1 MGVAMVVV
9 GVAVRVVGVRHA
21 EWVHRERIPEPSA
34 RERAERVRRSAA
46 AEILDPEGFPALAR
60 GSRRR
65 AIGRLELENETM
77 TTNAERVQ
85 REFGQSL
92 WYDNLERGLLRSG
105 AFRALVAAGVRGCTS
120 NPTIFEKAIRSS
132 SEYDPALRRLVSA
145 GQGVEEI
152 YYDLVVAD
160 IQAAADELR
169 PVYDGSEGR
178 DGYISV
184 EVQPRHA
191 GDTQAT
197 VKEALEL
204 VKRIA
209 RPNLMIKVPATEP
222 GLAAIRTLIGQG
234 ISVNV
239 TLIFGVDQYRRVAEA
254 YVAGL
259 EQAQHSGLNLSR
271 IASVASFFVS
281 RLDTLID
288 GELKERMKKAGSA
301 DQARLGKLLGKAA
314 IANAKRAYV
323 AFGEIFSSARFGA
336 LAGAQ
341 RQRVLWAST
350 GTKDPAY
357 PDTLY
362 VDELIGPDTVNTLPP
377 ATLTAFQDHGHPS
390 RSVDRDVAAA
400 EQVLTELESVGVS
413 VPAACERLLQAGVTS
428 FATSLD
434 DLFGILGERRA
445 ALLAAGS
452 QSSAAK

>member
-1 MGVAMVVV
+1 
-9 GVAVRVVGVRHA
+9 
-21 EWVHRERIPEPSA
+21 
-34 RERAERVRRSAA
+34 
-46 AEILDPEGFPALAR
+46 
-60 GSRRR
+60 
-65 AIGRLELENETM
+65 M
-77 TTNAERVQ
+77 TTNAERVY

-105 AFRALVAAGVRGCTS
+105 AFRELVSAGVRGCTS

-132 SEYDPALRRLVSA
+132 SEYDSALQRLVAA

-160 IQAAADELR
+160 IQAAADLLK
-169 PVYDGSEGR
+169 PVYDASEAR

-184 EVQPRHA
+184 EVQPRFA
-191 GDTQAT
+191 SDTQAT
-197 VKEALEL
+197 VKEALDL
-204 VKRIA
+204 VQRIQ

-222 GLAAIRTLIGQG
+222 GLEAISTLIGQG
-234 ISVNV
+234 VSVNV

-254 YVAGL
+254 YVSGL
-259 EQAQHSGLNLSR
+259 ERAQRAGLNLSR

-288 GELKERMKKAGSA
+288 GELKDRLKKKATSPE
-301 DQARLGKLLGKAA
+301 QAAEAQGLLGKAA
-314 IANAKRAYV
+314 IANAKSAYV
-323 AFGEIFSSARFGA
+323 AFGEIFSSPRFGA
-336 LAGAQ
+336 LKGAQ

-377 ATLTAFQDHGHPS
+377 ATLAAFQDHGHPA
-390 RSVDRDVAAA
+390 RTVDRDVAGAA
-400 EQVLTELESVGVS
+400 KVLADLERIGVS
-413 VPAACERLLQAGVTS
+413 VPAACEKLLQAGVTS

-434 DLFGILGERRA
+434 DLFGLLGERRA
-445 ALLAAGS
+445 TLLAGG
-452 QSSAAK
+452 QAKTK

>member
-1 MGVAMVVV
+1 
-9 GVAVRVVGVRHA
+9 
-21 EWVHRERIPEPSA
+21 
-34 RERAERVRRSAA
+34 
-46 AEILDPEGFPALAR
+46 
-60 GSRRR
+60 
-65 AIGRLELENETM
+65 M
-77 TTNAERVQ
+77 TTNAERVH

-105 AFRALVAAGVRGCTS
+105 AFRDLIAAGVRGCTS

-132 SEYDPALRRLVSA
+132 SEYDTALRRLVSA
-145 GQGVEEI
+145 GQSVEQI

-160 IQAAADELR
+160 IQAAADLLR
-169 PVYDGSEGR
+169 PVYDASEAR

-184 EVQPRHA
+184 EVQPRFA
-191 GDTQAT
+191 ADTRAT

-204 VKRIA
+204 VKLIA

-222 GLAAIRTLIGQG
+222 GLEAIQTLIGQG

-254 YVAGL
+254 YIAGL
-259 EQAQHSGLNLSR
+259 EQAARSGLDLSR

-281 RLDTLID
+281 RLDNLID
-288 GELKERMKKAGSA
+288 GELKERMKRKSA
-301 DQARLGKLLGKAA
+301 DPARLGKLLGKAA

-323 AFGEIFSSARFGA
+323 AFGEIFSSPRFTA
-336 LAGAQ
+336 LARAQ

-377 ATLTAFQDHGHPS
+377 ATLAAFQDHGNPS
-390 RSVDRDVAAA
+390 RSVDRDVAGA
-400 EQVLTELESVGVS
+400 EQVLAELDSLGVS
-413 VPAACERLLQAGVTS
+413 VPAACEKLLQAGVTS

-434 DLFGILGERRA
+434 DLFGLLGEKRA
-445 ALLAAGS
+445 ALLGAGS
-452 QSSAAK
+452 QPSASK

>member
-1 MGVAMVVV
+1 
-9 GVAVRVVGVRHA
+9 
-21 EWVHRERIPEPSA
+21 
-34 RERAERVRRSAA
+34 
-46 AEILDPEGFPALAR
+46 
-60 GSRRR
+60 
-65 AIGRLELENETM
+65 M
-77 TTNAERVQ
+77 TTNAERVYL
-85 REFGQSL
+85 EFGQSL

-105 AFRALVAAGVRGCTS
+105 AFRELVSAGVRGCTS

-132 SEYDPALRRLVSA
+132 SEYDSALQRLVAA
-145 GQGVEEI
+145 GQGVEEL

-160 IQAAADELR
+160 IQAAADVLK
-169 PVYDGSEGR
+169 PVYDASEAR

-184 EVQPRHA
+184 EVQPRFA

-204 VKRIA
+204 VQRIQ

-222 GLAAIRTLIGQG
+222 GLEAISTLIGQG

-259 EQAQHSGLNLSR
+259 ERAQRAGLNLSR

-288 GELKERMKKAGSA
+288 GELKDRLKKNSTTPEQAGELQS
-301 DQARLGKLLGKAA
+301 LLGKAA

-323 AFGEIFSSARFGA
+323 AFGEIFSSPRFGA
-336 LAGAQ
+336 LNGAQ

-377 ATLTAFQDHGHPS
+377 ATLAAFQDHGHPA
-390 RSVDRDVAAA
+390 RTVDRDVAAA
-400 EQVLTELESVGVS
+400 EKVLADLERVGVS
-413 VPAACERLLQAGVTS
+413 VPAACEKLLQAGVTS
-428 FATSLD
+428 FASSLD
-434 DLFGILGERRA
+434 DLFGLLGERRA
-445 ALLAAGS
+445 ALLAGG
-452 QSSAAK
+452 QPKAK